1 MDAQTRA
8 LWLCVR
14 QALLMLVDGIERF
27 LDITPRTAE
36 ARQSA
41 RAKRRDDP
49 LKDNPK
55 GVENDGA
62 V

>member
-41 RAKRRDDP
+41 KARR
-49 LKDNPK
+49 K
-55 GVENDGA
+55 E
-62 V
+62 